1 MMDMHCH
8 IDLYSN
14 PEEIIRECVQNKLY
28 VLSVTTT
35 PRAWHGTFALT
46 KGIPR
51 FNTALGLHPQLAHE
65 REHELSL
72 FDSLISETK
81 YIGEIGLDGSKE
93 YRQYLDSQF
102 RVFRHI
108 LEQCQK
114 NESKVMSIHSRGAVS
129 MVLDELENHPGA
141 GLPIL
146 HWFLGTKKELNRAI
160 DLGCMFSVGPAMTV
174 SQKGKKIID
183 WLPKDKILIE
193 TDGPFAVLN
202 NKKLRPIDSFLV
214 VNYLSDRWGNEKE
227 VIKMLK
233 NNLTRLVTLS

>member
-8 IDLYSN
+8 IDLYSK
-14 PEEIIRECVQNKLY
+14 PEEIISECIKNNLF

-35 PRAWHGTFALT
+35 PRAWNGTYALT

-51 FNTALGLHPQLAHE
+51 FNTALGLHPQLAHK
-65 REHELSL
+65 REHELPL

-93 YRQYLDSQF
+93 YRPYLNSQL

-108 LEQCQK
+108 LEKCQISEQK
-114 NESKVMSIHSRGAVS
+114 ILTIHSRGAVS
-129 MVLDELENHPGA
+129 MVLDELENHPDTGT
-141 GLPIL
+141 PIL

-160 DLGCMFSVGPAMTV
+160 GLGCMFSVGPVMTV
-174 SQKGKKIID
+174 SQKGIKVID
-183 WLPKDKILIE
+183 WLPKEKILLE
-193 TDGPFAVLN
+193 TDGPFALLG

-214 VNYLSDRWGNEKE
+214 IDYLSERWNISQKS
-227 VIKMLK
+227 VVDILK
-233 NNLTRLVTLS
+233 NNLKGIVS